1 MTDSEA
7 TAAPLVEVTDVD
19 YARGGTQIL
28 QGVSVSVNEGDHW
41 VFLGPNG
48 AGKTSLARLI
58 SGRTY
63 PTSGVVEVFG
73 EDTGETESDYLAS
86 RIGVASLDVRDRL
99 VEADDVL
106 SVLLASTWGQVG
118 VFDEEYEDEDV
129 ARAKDLLAALG
140 IQNLQDQPFGSLS
153 EGEKQRVSIARALMV
168 DPELLILDEPT
179 AGLDLGARE
188 TLVAALTEIM
198 ADRAAPSVV
207 MITHE
212 IDEIAPG
219 FTHVA
224 LLEGGRIVKA
234 GPLQEVLTSEN
245 LSETFGLPLTV
256 VERDGRYWAYGREE

>member
-1 MTDSEA
+1 MTDLPAES
-7 TAAPLVEVTDVD
+7 APLVEVTGVD

-28 QGVSVSVNEGDHW
+28 QGVDLVVNAGEHW

-63 PTSGVVEVFG
+63 PSGGVVEVFG
-73 EDTGETESDYLAS
+73 EDTTETESDYLAS
-86 RIGVASLDVRDRL
+86 RVGVASLDVRDRL

-118 VFDEEYEDEDV
+118 TFDEEYEDEDV
-129 ARAKDLLAALG
+129 ERAKDLLAALG
-140 IQNLQDQPFGSLS
+140 IKNLQDQPFGTLS

-188 TLVAALTEIM
+188 TLVAALSEIM
-198 ADRAAPSVV
+198 GDKSAPSVV

-234 GPLQEVLTSEN
+234 GPLQEVLNSEN
-245 LSETFGLPLTV
+245 LSDTFGLPLTV
-256 VERDGRYWAYGREE
+256 VERDGRYWAYGQEK